1 LVVMTIGATVLEVVA
16 VASLAVL
23 ALCAVSVVR
32 WGWRLLRE
40 NEEPVAGGSMRTQMV
55 RGSGDEKSGE
65 PS

>member
-1 LVVMTIGATVLEVVA
+1 MTIGVTVLEVAA

-23 ALCAVSVVR
+23 ALCAIAVVR
-32 WGWRLLRE
+32 WGCRLLRE
-40 NEEPVAGGSMRTQMV
+40 NEQPVAGGSMGTQLV